1 MCGIG
6 ANRSLA
12 SAAAMAGD
20 EAKAA
25 RCVALMERYS
35 PGINVAGIMD
45 AIPRHAEPMREFYRD
60 ALLRAGFRR

>member
-1 MCGIG
+1 VW

-12 SAAAMAGD
+12 AAAAMAGD

-35 PGINVAGIMD
+35 PGISVGGIMD
-45 AIPRHAEPMREFYRD
+45 AIPLHAEPMREIYRD